1 MSKADRDLVRAI
13 EERGFNSWPA
23 LRTALVDGWIVRLS
37 DGHTRR
43 ANSAS
48 PLWPSRLPPKAL
60 IAAIEP
66 LFRQA
71 VLRPVFR
78 ITPLADPAVER
89 HLVAAG
95 WRDDDPSL
103 GMFAGDPLGAADPA
117 VIFESQASEAW
128 IAAAME
134 AYGHGEP
141 GAAALR
147 RLLPLIAVPAVFATL
162 IEAGEP
168 LHDMRIRLTLDI
180 HFLVHEIEVSTD
192 AAPFNICAGI
202 TPNFSVVKG
211 LRIGPGWK
219 RALKEK
225 LGGVH
230 GCTHHVEMLGAMAT
244 VAYQTLWSKG
254 GRDQDEKKEAESTR
268 RPAIL
273 DSCHALASDS
283 PVVKKIWPKFYTGKE
298 EKRA

>member
-89 HLVAAG
+89 RLVAAG

-168 LHDMRIRLTLDI
+168 LAFGLAAAERGMVGFHDIVVAPKARGRGLGRRLVGALIDWGRRRGAPQAYL
-180 HFLVHEIEVSTD
+180 LVREGNRP
-192 AAPFNICAGI
+192 A
-202 TPNFSVVKG
+202 
-211 LRIGPGWK
+211 
-219 RALKEK
+219 RALYRS
-225 LGGVH
+225 LGF
-230 GCTHHVEMLGAMAT
+230 VE
-244 VAYQTLWSKG
+244 AYRYANMVRG
-254 GRDQDEKKEAESTR
+254 
-268 RPAIL
+268 
-273 DSCHALASDS
+273 
-283 PVVKKIWPKFYTGKE
+283 
-298 EKRA
+298 